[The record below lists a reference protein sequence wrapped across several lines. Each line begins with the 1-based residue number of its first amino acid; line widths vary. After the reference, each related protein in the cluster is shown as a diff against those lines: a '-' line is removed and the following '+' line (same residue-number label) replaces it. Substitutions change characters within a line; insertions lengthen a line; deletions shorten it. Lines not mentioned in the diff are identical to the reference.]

1 MKKVFLHIGIPITGT
16 LDIQNFL
23 LLNQVALQEQGYEYP
38 VHTTDNTKLISAGND
53 HDLMQIYSENGED
66 AAFEATQKLLNKS
79 SADSLVLSSDNFFR
93 FPHEVH
99 RLFPE
104 AKIIICL
111 GPQFERL
118 ILNYIQKVRYSDQK
132 ETFSVELE
140 KFYKN
145 KNQHFY
151 HIYLL
156 LEKWFALYPADNIV
170 LQPVWEKQFL
180 EKKVYVD
187 FLSNLGITESSQ
199 FHMPENFSYIPYC
212 RDALEYKLVLNQ
224 LFDGEIKSSE
234 NFVIDQALMKYSK
247 EYYTRGG
254 PIYSLATKE
263 DEAKINA
270 LYDDKNSSL
279 AKEILHRPDGLMF
292 PPVTHT
298 GKVYGG
304 LTPERVLEL
313 TEYIL
318 GNATEEGLETLYME
332 RLEKARTSNNP
343 KVKQALKEF
352 SILLLVIDQRF
363 GGDNTESLEDVDAK
377 TIKVIEKAK
386 MLFEDKQ
393 YLECI
398 DFIHERL
405 DSYGSNFHIRYYY
418 LQSLFAT
425 TMEGD
430 ELTTIAHIQRESH
443 RLGDIRPISI
453 YVELLKNSSV
463 FNRTIDALVANMHES
478 AFLDLERLMLY
489 TSWIDYDCSEIVKLM
504 QSKYNHLRASNPDRL
519 KGIDAAG
526 IYFLGEKKKTTQKT
540 LIVSGNP
547 RSGTTALGDVLN
559 LSDDIGLFLE
569 RYNYTLGYHPNMFQE
584 DYLFAPRF
592 TGTEL
597 SKQNEALR
605 KKVGQSKYI
614 GDKIPRF
621 FVSWP
626 ITAQNY
632 DPKDIKIVHIS
643 RNIYDVAYSYEQ
655 RAKWSREG
663 LDTGWLGNRD
673 TFAAC
678 KEANVANLRTLEALN
693 DPKFK
698 DSIYVVEYETI
709 YTSIDHFKELFTYL
723 EVDWSEN
730 LQSKIETFLEK
741 SKGLEKKD
749 RILSDDDRRIIEEEY
764 DFELHNEIVK
774 RARV

>member
-1 MKKVFLHIGIPITGT
+1 MTGA

-23 LLNQVALQEQGYEYP
+23 LLNQAELKVHGYEYP
-38 VHTTDNTKLISAGND
+38 EHTIDSTKLIASGND
-53 HDLMQIYSENGED
+53 HDLMQTYSEKGED
-66 AAFEATQKLLNKS
+66 AAIEAKEQFFNKNSANSLL
-79 SADSLVLSSDNFFR
+79 LSSDNFFR
-93 FPHEVH
+93 FPGEVH

-111 GPQFERL
+111 GPQYERL
-118 ILNYIQKVRYSDQK
+118 VLNYIQKVRYSNLQ
-132 ETFSVELE
+132 ETFSAELE

-156 LEKWFALYPADNIV
+156 LEKWFALYPANNII
-170 LQPVWEKQFL
+170 LQPVCEEAFL
-180 EKKVYVD
+180 DKKVYYD
-187 FLSNLGITESSQ
+187 FLSNLGIIEHSQ
-199 FHMPENFSYIPYC
+199 FNVPDIFSYIPYC
-212 RDALEYKLVLNQ
+212 RDALEYKRLFNQ
-224 LFDGEIKSSE
+224 LCEGDIKSSE
-234 NFVIDQALMKYSK
+234 NAVIDQALIKYSK
-247 EYYTRGG
+247 EYYTKGG
-254 PIYSLATKE
+254 RIYSLVTKE
-263 DEAKINA
+263 EQEKINA
-270 LYDDKNSSL
+270 LYAEKNSLL
-279 AKEILHRPDGLMF
+279 AKEILHRPDGRMF
-292 PPVTHT
+292 PSVTHI

-304 LTPERVLEL
+304 LSPDKVLEL

-318 GNATEEGLETLYME
+318 SNTEEEGLETLYME
-332 RLEKARTSNNP
+332 MLEKARKSNTLT
-343 KVKQALKEF
+343 VKKALKEF

-363 GGDNTESLEDVDAK
+363 GGDNTDSLEDVDSK

-386 MLFEDKQ
+386 ILFEDKRHK
-393 YLECI
+393 ECI
-398 DFIHERL
+398 DFIRERL
-405 DSYGSNFHIRYYY
+405 DKYGSHYSICHYY
-418 LQSLFAT
+418 LQSLFET
-425 TMEGD
+425 TAEGE
-430 ELTTIAHIQRESH
+430 ELEVMAKIQRESH
-443 RLGDIRPISI
+443 RLGDIRPIAV
-453 YVELLKNSSV
+453 YVELLKNIRM
-463 FNRTIDALVANMHES
+463 FKRTIDALIERMYES
-478 AFLDLERLMLY
+478 AFIDLERLMLY
-489 TSWIDYDCSEIVKLM
+489 TSWIEYDCSEIVNQM
-504 QSKYNHLRASNPDRL
+504 QVKYNHLREFDPDRL

-526 IYFLGEKKKTTQKT
+526 IYFFGEQKKTRQKT

-559 LSDDIGLFLE
+559 FSDDIGLFLE

-584 DYLFAPRF
+584 EYLFAPRF

-597 SKQNEALR
+597 SKQNEDLR
-605 KKVGQSKYI
+605 SKVGRSKYI

-632 DPKDIKIVHIS
+632 DPEDIKIVHIS

-673 TFAAC
+673 TYAAC
-678 KEANVANLRTLEALN
+678 KEANIANLRTLEALN

-709 YTSIDHFKELFTYL
+709 YTSINHFKELFEYL
-723 EVDWSEN
+723 EVDWTET
-730 LQSKIETFLEK
+730 LESKLETFLEK
-741 SKGLEKKD
+741 SKKLENKD
-749 RILSDDDRRIIEEEY
+749 RIISEDDHRIIEEVY

-774 RARV
+774 RARS